1 MAFCES
7 CGGNVEDSDRFCP
20 SCGHA
25 APPKPPPAAPAP
37 PPAYGKAF
45 AVLILL
51 FILAIVAVALIRTT
65 GGAAPLVF
73 ATNDGIYC
81 LTSSSGEPQQ
91 IVDAEDIFFIQP
103 SPNGRWIAYLTAQ
116 DNPETGELSICDLRG
131 RILKTSSG
139 DEYAFA
145 EWAPNSSGVAAV
157 ARRSDGESG
166 GIDFLDLR
174 KGSDPE
180 SLVSASRDPM
190 YFRWSPDGRNI
201 AFMTTDNELEIAAVR
216 GGEDARRVADL
227 SPDDTYMLSWL
238 SADEIAYLD
247 EGGDLEAY
255 SLSSSKTRRL
265 LSEDDARELAM
276 QSRQSPAVS
285 RNGLNAALLGAQ
297 SGYPTP
303 IQAELERGDDAHF
316 FELDL
321 EADTT
326 YVVIVGQD
334 AVALDIIKSDETVL
348 ATGERDDD
356 MDVVMATLHSERSET
371 AYARVRPAEGESS
384 ADYSI
389 WAISSRPV
397 EGPEVMIAP
406 TSVQSS
412 DSGGARGGLNS
423 FRGQVPSNATYTF
436 EGRGNQSI
444 TIDVTSDDLDT
455 VVELFTG
462 RSAGG
467 ESIGRDD
474 DGGDGTNS
482 RLSTYLPR
490 SGPYTA
496 QVTSY
501 YDGGGGAFNL
511 TVEGPGVMTAP
522 TSVQSSDSG
531 GARGGRHSLRGQVP
545 GNDTYTFEGRGN
557 QSITIDV
564 TSNDLDTVVEL
575 FTGRS
580 AGGESIGRDD
590 DGGGGTNSRLY
601 TYLPRSGPYTAQVTS
616 YYYGGGGAFNLT
628 VEGPG
633 VMIAPTSMDDAW
645 PLPVSAGGLWA
656 GVSSLEAYSDQPPS
670 LSLLAVSAV
679 DATPAVWTRNGSEF
693 ALIFTPSRDAQPSDR
708 RGTPQLALVAASGG
722 APTVQP
728 IEPLRGHIPRLL
740 AWNPDGSILALWA
753 NEEDSGDP
761 SIWLIPARR
770 PADARRLE
778 KDVRCFSWGGL
789 GSEEMISLS
798 WTEWLQ

>member
-116 DNPETGELSICDLRG
+116 DDPETGELSICDLRG

-474 DGGDGTNS
+474 DGG
-482 RLSTYLPR
+482 
-490 SGPYTA
+490 
-496 QVTSY
+496 
-501 YDGGGGAFNL
+501 
-511 TVEGPGVMTAP
+511 
-522 TSVQSSDSG
+522 
-531 GARGGRHSLRGQVP
+531 
-545 GNDTYTFEGRGN
+545 
-557 QSITIDV
+557 
-564 TSNDLDTVVEL
+564 
-575 FTGRS
+575 
-580 AGGESIGRDD
+580 
-590 DGGGGTNSRLY
+590 GGTNSRLY